1 MYKRQEVRH
10 ALLAVGLLLLVQG
23 AKLWFKSS
31 VSPLAVLV
39 APTLVLAEGL
49 GTGCGLVWMGVAAL
63 LWPEPVQGLG
73 DGRLIVAA
81 TVAAA
86 GAVIAGRQRSRGQ
99 LLQLT
104 VLLPIGAF
112 VGQWLLLLLQPI
124 TGLRL
129 WGNLNPSLDELA
141 TDCLLYTSDAAD
153 E

>member
-1 MYKRQEVRH
+1 MRREPQPLIWFQRFIEAAAACAVMLLVMRRERPGLEVRH

-23 AKLWFKSS
+23 AKLWFKGS

-49 GTGCGLVWMGVAAL
+49 GTGCGLAWMGVAAL

-86 GAVIAGRQRSRGQ
+86 GA
-99 LLQLT
+99 L
-104 VLLPIGAF
+104 
-112 VGQWLLLLLQPI
+112 
-124 TGLRL
+124 
-129 WGNLNPSLDELA
+129 SLIHI
-141 TDCLLYTSDAAD
+141 
-153 E
+153 